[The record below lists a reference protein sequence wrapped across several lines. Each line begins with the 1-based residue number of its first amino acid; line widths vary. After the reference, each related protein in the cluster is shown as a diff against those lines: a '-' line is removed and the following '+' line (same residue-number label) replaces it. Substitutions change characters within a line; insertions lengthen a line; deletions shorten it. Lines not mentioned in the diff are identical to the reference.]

1 MSNTSN
7 ATSYSNWNSDDICFF
22 KTKSHHGS
30 YLELK
35 HLLTEAAY
43 EAHAQKM
50 LLGIYPITCLENKVH
65 LTSLKRIPHC
75 FLFFLGQFHF

>member
-35 HLLTEAAY
+35 HLLTEAASHHS
-43 EAHAQKM
+43 EMQKDDWEKY
-50 LLGIYPITCLENKVH
+50 IQNFAFK
-65 LTSLKRIPHC
+65 
-75 FLFFLGQFHF
+75 